1 MKILHVAD
9 THLGYSAYRRVTED
23 GVNQREMD
31 VYDAFK
37 QFIDCALKSKPD
49 LVVHA
54 GDLFDSVRPTNRAI
68 TFAIHQIL
76 RLSKQEIPFV
86 IIAGNHEHPKLKETG
101 HIFSIL
107 DHIENVYPIYNA
119 NYETIPFE
127 IDGNKI
133 TIHAI
138 PQTTTK
144 QEFNDNLK
152 KLKPETNADYNILLV
167 HGGVKGIK
175 EFSMNE
181 FNELI
186 IPTQY
191 LKSNFDY
198 VALGHYHKYVK
209 VSENAFYSGAT
220 ECFTFSDAGE
230 QKGFIEL
237 ELKDG
242 KIKHNF
248 VALKNRPMVDPG
260 PINCSNLSLDEVMKC
275 IKKTIKEIE
284 PSGKVFR
291 IVLDSI
297 PSHIYRGI
305 DFSTIRA
312 QSSEAVHYEI
322 KANVIKEGGSK
333 ASETSK
339 IDALANEFE
348 VFLRAQSIEE
358 KETLLKLGL
367 GYIQKIESREEKK

>member
-31 VYDAFK
+31 TYNAFK

-49 LVVHA
+49 LVIHA

-119 NYETIPFE
+119 SYEIIPFE
-127 IDGNKI
+127 IDGKKI
-133 TIHAI
+133 TIHAL

-152 KLKPETNADYNILLV
+152 KLKPEKNADYNILLA

-209 VSENAFYSGAT
+209 VSENAFYSGST

-242 KIKHNF
+242 KVKHNF
-248 VALKNRPMVDPG
+248 VPLKNRPMVDPG
-260 PINCSNLSLDEVMKC
+260 PINCSNLSLDDVMKC

-284 PSGKVFR
+284 PRGKVFR
-291 IVLDSI
+291 IILDGI

-305 DFSTIRA
+305 DFSTIRE

-322 KANVIKEGGSK
+322 KANVIKERGSK

-348 VFLRAQSIEE
+348 VFLRGQSIEE

-367 GYIQKIESREEKK
+367 EYIQKIESREEKK

>member
-31 VYDAFK
+31 TYDAFK

-49 LVVHA
+49 LVIHA

-119 NYETIPFE
+119 SYEIIPFE

-152 KLKPETNADYNILLV
+152 KLKPETNADYNILLA

-198 VALGHYHKYVK
+198 IALGHYHKYVK
-209 VSENAFYSGAT
+209 VSENAFYSGST

-248 VALKNRPMVDPG
+248 VPLKNRSMIDSG

-284 PSGKVFR
+284 PQGKVFR
-291 IVLDSI
+291 IILDGI
-297 PSHIYRGI
+297 PSHVYRGI
-305 DFSTIRA
+305 DFSTIRE

-322 KANVIKEGGSK
+322 KANIIKEGEAK

-348 VFLRAQSIEE
+348 VFLRKQSIDE
-358 KETLLKLGL
+358 KETLLKIGL
-367 GYIQKIESREEKK
+367 EYIQKIESREGKK

>member
-31 VYDAFK
+31 TYDAFK
-37 QFIDCALKSKPD
+37 QFIDFALKSKPD
-49 LVVHA
+49 LVIHA

-101 HIFSIL
+101 HIFSVL

-119 NYETIPFE
+119 SYETIPFE

-152 KLKPETNADYNILLV
+152 KLKPETNTDYNILLA

-209 VSENAFYSGAT
+209 VSENAFYSGST

-248 VALKNRPMVDPG
+248 VPLKNRPMVDSG

-284 PSGKVFR
+284 SPGKVFR

-348 VFLRAQSIEE
+348 VFLRGQSIEE

-367 GYIQKIESREEKK
+367 EYIQKIESREEKK

>member
-9 THLGYSAYRRVTED
+9 THLGYSAYRRVTEE
-23 GVNQREMD
+23 GINQREMD
-31 VYDAFK
+31 TYDAFK

-49 LVVHA
+49 LVIHA

-119 NYETIPFE
+119 SYEIIPFE
-127 IDGNKI
+127 LDGNKI

-152 KLKPETNADYNILLV
+152 KLKPEPNTDYNILLA

-209 VSENAFYSGAT
+209 VSENAFYSGST

-230 QKGFIEL
+230 QKGFMEL

-248 VALKNRPMVDPG
+248 VPLKNRPMIDSG

-284 PSGKVFR
+284 PRGKVFR
-291 IVLDSI
+291 IILDGI

-305 DFSTIRA
+305 DFSTIRV

-322 KANVIKEGGSK
+322 KANVIKEGDAK

-348 VFLRAQSIEE
+348 VFLKGQSIEE
-358 KETLLKLGL
+358 KETLLKIGL
-367 GYIQKIESREEKK
+367 EYFQKIESREEKK

>member
-23 GVNQREMD
+23 GINQREMD
-31 VYDAFK
+31 TYDAFK

-49 LVVHA
+49 LVIHA

-107 DHIENVYPIYNA
+107 DHIENVYPIYSA
-119 NYETIPFE
+119 SYEIIPFE

-152 KLKPETNADYNILLV
+152 KLKPETNADYNILLA

-198 VALGHYHKYVK
+198 IA
-209 VSENAFYSGAT
+209 
-220 ECFTFSDAGE
+220 
-230 QKGFIEL
+230 
-237 ELKDG
+237 
-242 KIKHNF
+242 
-248 VALKNRPMVDPG
+248 
-260 PINCSNLSLDEVMKC
+260 
-275 IKKTIKEIE
+275 
-284 PSGKVFR
+284 
-291 IVLDSI
+291 
-297 PSHIYRGI
+297 
-305 DFSTIRA
+305 
-312 QSSEAVHYEI
+312 
-322 KANVIKEGGSK
+322 
-333 ASETSK
+333 
-339 IDALANEFE
+339 
-348 VFLRAQSIEE
+348 
-358 KETLLKLGL
+358 
-367 GYIQKIESREEKK
+367 

>member
-31 VYDAFK
+31 TYDAFK

-49 LVVHA
+49 LVIHA

-101 HIFSIL
+101 HIFSVL

-119 NYETIPFE
+119 SYETIPFE

-152 KLKPETNADYNILLV
+152 KLKPETNADYNILLA

-209 VSENAFYSGAT
+209 VSENAFYSGST

-248 VALKNRPMVDPG
+248 VPLKNRPMVDPG

-284 PSGKVFR
+284 PPGKVFR

-339 IDALANEFE
+339 IDALVNEFE
-348 VFLRAQSIEE
+348 VFLRGQSIEE
-358 KETLLKLGL
+358 KETLLKIGL
-367 GYIQKIESREEKK
+367 EYIQKIESREEKK

>member
-31 VYDAFK
+31 TYDAFK
-37 QFIDCALKSKPD
+37 QFIDFALKSKPD
-49 LVVHA
+49 LVIHA

-101 HIFSIL
+101 HIFSVL

-119 NYETIPFE
+119 SYETIPFE

-152 KLKPETNADYNILLV
+152 KLKPETNADYNILLA

-198 VALGHYHKYVK
+198 MALGHYHKYVK
-209 VSENAFYSGAT
+209 VSENAFYSGST

-248 VALKNRPMVDPG
+248 VPLKNRPMIDSG

-284 PSGKVFR
+284 PRGKVFR
-291 IVLDSI
+291 IILDGI

-322 KANVIKEGGSK
+322 KANVIKEGEAK

-348 VFLRAQSIEE
+348 VFLRKQSIEE
-358 KETLLKLGL
+358 KETLLKIGL
-367 GYIQKIESREEKK
+367 EYIQKIESREEKK

>member
-9 THLGYSAYRRVTED
+9 THLGYSAYRRVTEE

-31 VYDAFK
+31 TYDAFK

-49 LVVHA
+49 IVIHA

-101 HIFSIL
+101 HIFSVL

-119 NYETIPFE
+119 KYETIPFE
-127 IDGNKI
+127 LDDKKI

-138 PQTTTK
+138 PQTITK

-152 KLKPETNADYNILLV
+152 KIKPEASADYNILV
-167 HGGVKGIK
+167 AHGGVKGIK

-191 LKSNFDY
+191 LKFNFDY
-198 VALGHYHKYVK
+198 IALGHYHKYVK

-220 ECFTFSDAGE
+220 ERFTFSDAGE

-242 KIKHNF
+242 KIKHDF
-248 VALKNRPMVDPG
+248 IPLKIRPMADPD
-260 PINCSNLSLDEVMKC
+260 PINCSKLSLDEIMKC

-284 PSGKVFR
+284 PQGKVFR
-291 IVLDSI
+291 IVLENI
-297 PSHIYRGI
+297 PSHIYRGL
-305 DFSTIRA
+305 DFSTIRE
-312 QSSEAVHYEI
+312 QSSEAIHYEI
-322 KANVIKEGGSK
+322 KANVIKEGESK

-339 IDALANEFE
+339 IDALSNEFE
-348 VFLRAQSIEE
+348 VFLRKQDIDE

-367 GYIQKIESREEKK
+367 EYIQKIEAKEEKK

>member
-31 VYDAFK
+31 TYDAFK
-37 QFIDCALKSKPD
+37 QFIDCTLKSKPD
-49 LVVHA
+49 LVIHA

-119 NYETIPFE
+119 SYEIIPFE

-152 KLKPETNADYNILLV
+152 KLKPEPNTDYNILLA

-198 VALGHYHKYVK
+198 MALGHYHKYVK
-209 VSENAFYSGAT
+209 VSENAFYSGST

-248 VALKNRPMVDPG
+248 IPLKNRPMIDSG

-284 PSGKVFR
+284 PPGKVFR
-291 IVLDSI
+291 IILDGI

-305 DFSTIRA
+305 DFSTIRE

-348 VFLRAQSIEE
+348 VFLRGQSIEE

>member
-9 THLGYSAYRRVTED
+9 THLGYSAYRRVTEE
-23 GVNQREMD
+23 GINQREMD
-31 VYDAFK
+31 TYDAFK

-49 LVVHA
+49 LVIHA

-68 TFAIHQIL
+68 TFAINQIL

-119 NYETIPFE
+119 SYEIIPFE

-152 KLKPETNADYNILLV
+152 KLKPEKNTDYNILLV
-167 HGGVKGIK
+167 HGGAKGIK

-198 VALGHYHKYVK
+198 MALGHYHKYVK
-209 VSENAFYSGAT
+209 VSENAFYSGST

-237 ELKDG
+237 ESKDG

-248 VALKNRPMVDPG
+248 VPLKNRPMVDSG
-260 PINCSNLSLDEVMKC
+260 PINCSKLSLDEVMKC

-284 PSGKVFR
+284 PRGKVFR
-291 IVLDSI
+291 IILDGI
-297 PSHIYRGI
+297 PSNVYRGI
-305 DFSTIRA
+305 DFSTIRE

-322 KANVIKEGGSK
+322 KANVIKEGDAK

-348 VFLRAQSIEE
+348 VFLRKQSIEE
-358 KETLLKLGL
+358 KETLLKIGL
-367 GYIQKIESREEKK
+367 EYIQKIESREEKK